1 MNGKVYRMNIQVF
14 ETHNKPL
21 DTYEEVIEVFK
32 DDYKLAIN
40 VLERANNIEL
50 DICRKLD
57 TTRKKSLLKPDC

>member
-1 MNGKVYRMNIQVF
+1 MNIQVF